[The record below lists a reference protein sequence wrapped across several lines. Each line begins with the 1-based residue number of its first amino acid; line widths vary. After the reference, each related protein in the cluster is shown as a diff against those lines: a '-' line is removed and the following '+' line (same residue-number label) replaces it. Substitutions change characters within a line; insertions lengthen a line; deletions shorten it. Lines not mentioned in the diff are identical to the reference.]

1 MEAFASMIFFIC
13 AAGLSFSFLLI
24 SVYRKSLDKGRKI
37 ILFFLLLLVLLT
49 SVVGCFRSY
58 FFMNPDFIKDE
69 MALSFLLSLYS
80 LGHSSIPLLMNLY
93 IWFVTGQWFKKRKK
107 SFWFFWAIWLLPIL
121 VNDVLILSNPWT
133 HVVLSIGEDHTINY
147 GYGMLFSILNGTF
160 YGVMAL
166 IYATI
171 YHKALKRGECLT
183 LFIMVI
189 LNTALN
195 IMEKAFFHH
204 LDVDTFFLSLLSA
217 MLLIFGEDTN
227 PEIDPVTKLDNR
239 NSFDAVMKSS
249 LASEAYFRLIILKI
263 SNFDNLSKLFSNAT
277 LDKLEQELSD
287 ELVRLPY
294 PKCRFFHY
302 KRGVFIINSYDSP
315 KKDNRK
321 LLEDASRLFSTDRIY
336 ENTEM
341 CLKVETIYLHVPRC
355 TSSLEDIHKILEYHI
370 INPFDKVS
378 LMEDEVLKTV
388 LRSYHVSRAIQRGIH
403 NHSFE
408 VYYQPIYDLKENGI
422 HTAEALV
429 RLKDEELGNITPDE
443 FIPIAEETGD
453 IIQIGQIVFLKVC
466 NDIEKYHLRSYGLKY
481 VSVNLSRRQFL
492 QTDLSERFASYMK
505 EHQVTSKD
513 IAIEITESTLADK
526 NPKTMD
532 EIKKLQALGFAFL
545 MDDFGTGYSNLEA
558 INGPVNFKIIK
569 IDKSLLWGSEKS
581 KVGEILLK
589 NNMDMILKLGLVPLC
604 EGVEN
609 ERQIRLLQE
618 LGCRYLQGFFF
629 SKPVPIDGFVSY
641 LKKAGGEDVLSALK
655 KDSIHN

>member
-1 MEAFASMIFFIC
+1 MEAFASIIFFIC
-13 AAGLSFSFLLI
+13 AATLSFSLLLI
-24 SVYRKSLDKGRKI
+24 SVYRKSLDNGRKI
-37 ILFFLLLLVLLT
+37 ILFFLLLLVFLT

-58 FFMNPDFIKDE
+58 FFINPDFIKDE

-107 SFWFFWAIWLLPIL
+107 SFWFFWAFWLLPIL
-121 VNDVLILSNPWT
+121 VNDILILSNPWT
-133 HVVLSIGEDHTINY
+133 HVVLSMGEDHTITY
-147 GYGMLFSILNGTF
+147 GFGMIVSIFNGTF

-166 IYATI
+166 VYATI

-195 IMEKAFFHH
+195 IMEKTIFHH

-217 MLLIFGEDTN
+217 MLLIFGEDIN
-227 PEIDPVTKLDNR
+227 PEIDPVTMLENHDA
-239 NSFDAVMKSS
+239 FDDVMKSS
-249 LASEAYFRLIILKI
+249 LASKVRLRIIILKI
-263 SNFDNLSKLFSNAT
+263 SNFDNLRKLFSDTT
-277 LDKLEQELSD
+277 LDRLEKDLSED
-287 ELVRLPY
+287 LVNLSY

-302 KRGVFIINSYDSP
+302 RRGVFIINSYDSS

-321 LLEDASRLFSTDRIY
+321 LLEDVSRLFSSDRIY

-341 CLKVETIYLHVPRC
+341 PLKVEAIYLHVPRC
-355 TSSLEDIHKILEYHI
+355 TSSLEDIHKIIDYHI

-378 LMEDEVLKTV
+378 LMEDDVIKTV
-388 LRSYHVSRAIQRGIH
+388 LRSYHVAKAIQRGIRE
-403 NHSFE
+403 HSFE
-408 VYYQPIYDLKENGI
+408 VYYQPIYDLKNHCI
-422 HTAEALV
+422 QTAEALL

-443 FIPIAEETGD
+443 FIPVAEETGD
-453 IIQIGQIVFLKVC
+453 IIQIGQLVFLQVC

-492 QTDLSERFASYMK
+492 QTDLSERFASFMK
-505 EHQVTSKD
+505 EHQVTSND
-513 IAIEITESTLADK
+513 IAIEITESTFADK

-532 EIKKLQALGFAFL
+532 EIRKLQALGFAFL

-558 INGPVNFKIIK
+558 INGPVNFQIIK

-609 ERQIRLLQE
+609 EKQIKLLQDM
-618 LGCRYLQGFFF
+618 GCRYLQGFFF
-629 SKPVPIDGFVSY
+629 SKPVPIDEFVGY
-641 LKKAGGEDVLSALK
+641 LEKTKKEGAFATKDDMAL
-655 KDSIHN
+655 